1 MWFRHSALGDVSG
14 GSSGALSCAFSVRL
28 STSCA
33 HTQPWTKALAVGTS
47 RGLIL
52 KGVSWA
58 PPKGEGVCSLT
69 VSPHPGTNKLWHLGR
84 RTALRAWSSL
94 RSLSLP
100 FLDCEGSLP
109 PSASKSNLLPFVP
122 PTEDELPGSRPGA
135 RRSLHGARSRRP
147 RVPRR
152 GALLPGTSFS
162 RVSPRSSH
170 GRLLGPR
177 KRSSETQ
184 ALCLQPSL
192 PLHGS
197 PLPAGPVP
205 AAPSRSQ
212 GAENSIWPQ
221 RGRVGSSCPIPPK
234 PA

>member
-122 PTEDELPGSRPGA
+122 PTEDELPGSRPPGA

-147 RVPRR
+147 RVPGR
-152 GALLPGTSFS
+152 GALLPGISFS

-177 KRSSETQ
+177 RKSSETQ

-192 PLHGS
+192 PLHG
-197 PLPAGPVP
+197 PPAPGWPRACGPFEV
-205 AAPSRSQ
+205 S
-212 GAENSIWPQ
+212 G
-221 RGRVGSSCPIPPK
+221 C
-234 PA
+234 